1 MKMATADATLV
12 IAGDIKSLMSQIT
25 VEIVGTI
32 IRNMRKLQMALILT
46 VIYNINLRW
55 RLTR

>member
-12 IAGDIKSLMSQIT
+12 IAGDIKSLMSQII

-32 IRNMRKLQMALILT
+32 IRNMRKLQMAVILT

>member
-12 IAGDIKSLMSQIT
+12 IAGDIKSLMSQII

>member
-1 MKMATADATLV
+1 MATADATLV
-12 IAGDIKSLMSQIT
+12 IAGDIKSLMSQII

-46 VIYNINLRW
+46 VIYNINLR
-55 RLTR
+55 

>member
-12 IAGDIKSLMSQIT
+12 IAVDIKSLMSQII